1 MTVTPP
7 RGLGGDPQISTVHF
21 QLVSF
26 SRCARSSSPSLALP
40 SRALLSPV
48 RVLAFARA
56 RVWCERALCGTSVC
70 TFSRAL
76 LPHSHG
82 AALETK
88 RIRTRPFF
96 YFPPRSCAGRWSG
109 RRRCARSC
117 GGSAVCGK
125 RGAVCGGRARGASA
139 RFEAGGNPF
148 FCAERD
154 PFFPL
159 CERDLPANLRTFGGT
174 RGGQCVHVTRKLRGT
189 SFLCSPRFFPRKRAR
204 ARCGSCARPSDSD

>member
-56 RVWCERALCGTSVC
+56 RVWCERALCGTSAC

-82 AALETK
+82 AALE
-88 RIRTRPFF
+88 RN
-96 YFPPRSCAGRWSG
+96 GLE
-109 RRRCARSC
+109 
-117 GGSAVCGK
+117 
-125 RGAVCGGRARGASA
+125 RG
-139 RFEAGGNPF
+139 
-148 FCAERD
+148 
-154 PFFPL
+154 
-159 CERDLPANLRTFGGT
+159 
-174 RGGQCVHVTRKLRGT
+174 
-189 SFLCSPRFFPRKRAR
+189 RFFIFRRAR
-204 ARCGSCARPSDSD
+204 ARGGGAGGGGVRAAAEGARCAESAARCAAEGRAAQARVLKRGEIRFFALNVILFSLCASATCLRTCELLGERGEDSACT